1 MLLAFDFT
9 LRSEPVEPE
18 PSSTGVGKSNVFS
31 DILSAIFSTIKN

>member
-9 LRSEPVEPE
+9 QRSEPVEPE

-31 DILSAIFSTIKN
+31 VLFSAIYSTIKN

>member
-1 MLLAFDFT
+1 MLLDFHVT

-31 DILSAIFSTIKN
+31 AIFSAIYSTIKN